1 MAYTDKK
8 MTPLKWHRFR
18 QILIMPVTILALLYT
33 IACFVIDY
41 FRIKTPEF
49 FNIVTRVLEKLDI
62 DMHMEGGLQTW
73 IFIGMG
79 CLVLVFL
86 LELIQWLKSFRWKTG
101 SLVCEILLILLF
113 TAGSV
118 FAAYALIGLGF
129 AADASDLL
137 SAALHKRIEPVFV
150 QVIAGIVF
158 GIIVLYNI
166 LMIFYYI
173 KRRKLYGRKKDEE
186 DDIPF
191 IDEEKPSR
199 RKKKSDKDTVVV
211 PDTPEV
217 KPVEPVV
224 TNVPKSDDLVA
235 EGPEKAIDQT
245 AAVLGLKFCTNCG
258 TRLSKEDLSMTYCKY
273 CGKKFEKK

>member
-33 IACFVIDY
+33 IACFVIEY
-41 FRIKTPEF
+41 FRIQTPEF
-49 FNIVTRVLEKLDI
+49 FNIVTKVLGKLDI
-62 DMHMEGGLQTW
+62 DIHTEGGVQTW
-73 IFIGMG
+73 ILIGMG

-86 LELIQWLKSFRWKTG
+86 LELIQWFKSFRWKTG
-101 SLVCEILLILLF
+101 ALVCEILLILLF
-113 TAGSV
+113 TGGSV

-129 AADASDLL
+129 ASDASQIL
-137 SAALHKRIEPVFV
+137 SAAMHKRIEPVFV
-150 QVIAGIVF
+150 QVIAGILF
-158 GIIVLYNI
+158 GVIILYNI
-166 LMIFYYI
+166 LMLFYYI
-173 KRRKLYGRKKDEE
+173 KRRKLYGRKKEDD

-191 IDEEKPSR
+191 IDEEKPRR
-199 RKKKSDKDTVVV
+199 RKKADKETVVI
-211 PDTPEV
+211 PEREEV
-217 KPVEPVV
+217 KPEEPLLSDVR
-224 TNVPKSDDLVA
+224 KSDDLLSS
-235 EGPEKAIDQT
+235 GPEEAIEQT